1 MDLDT
6 LKGIPG
12 VGWEAVRATK
22 PGWPSPLR
30 ALAQLAPKRAAV
42 VRAFVD
48 KLRDTF
54 DLAVWTRFAN
64 LDNLWP
70 IDWEPGPDDTPSRD
84 DIAALLANNPVAS
97 RFTDGIQLLSA
108 QGEAIH

>member
-1 MDLDT
+1 M
-6 LKGIPG
+6 
-12 VGWEAVRATK
+12 
-22 PGWPSPLR
+22 R

-48 KLRDTF
+48 ELRDTF
-54 DLAVWTRFAN
+54 DLPVWARFAN

-70 IDWEPGPDDTPSRD
+70 IDGEPGPDDTPSRD
-84 DIAALLANNPVAS
+84 DIATLLATNPVAS
-97 RFTDGIQLLSA
+97 RFAGGIQLRSA